1 MASFHR
7 SLDMSVSREEFLRLL
22 PAVVGSFEVD
32 GDTVRWSDGERGW
45 TIRLV
50 PLPDRRLGSVVV
62 PCHRVEIALEAC
74 SEAEG
79 EVFMERFH
87 RGFLRGGG

>member
-1 MASFHR
+1 MAFHR
-7 SLDMSVSREEFLRLL
+7 SLEMSLTREEFFRLL
-22 PAVVGSFEVD
+22 PAAVGPFEVD
-32 GDTVRWSDGERGW
+32 GDTVQWSDGDRRW

-50 PLPDRRLGSVVV
+50 PLAESRLGRVVV
-62 PCHRVEIALEAC
+62 PRHRVEIALESH

-79 EVFMERFH
+79 QAFMDRFH